1 VPSRRARSLTCS
13 ARQLIAAAAWVVLGR
28 AILTSCEMA
37 RSVRWLA
44 EAENTARASHGT
56 SPPLEILVP
65 ALREQQRILP
75 TLRYLAAQCDD
86 HTSITVV
93 TTEREHEH
101 GLVCP
106 STQAIVVSFIATEAS
121 DGAVRCV
128 HLDRADGRL
137 AHQLN
142 HALAEVRDADGW
154 IALYNADSRPHPRT
168 IAGFRAALAAQ
179 PDAVVFQQPALF
191 FANDA
196 DLPPGR
202 WRWLVRATATLQSR
216 WTLAHEIPRLLRQRE
231 ASASRLLRCSY
242 AHVVGH
248 GLFVRADVLRAA
260 GGFPI
265 ETPTEDLFLG
275 FLLRSLGWRI
285 EPLPLLELADTPRS
299 VLAVLA
305 QRRGWF
311 FGPLYVPAYL
321 RCVWRRPD
329 LTAAQRAGA
338 VLMSA
343 QVMLSAVAWLTSGP
357 LLACT
362 AIALVDRRQR
372 HATRAIAGLGLTL
385 YGPLQHALVVAV
397 RPRLDRASGVEP
409 RPVHVRNVVEAA
421 AAALPASVL
430 HALPPY
436 ASLLSVVHAWL
447 HRTPIVLG
455 RTDDA

>member
-1 VPSRRARSLTCS
+1 VPSRFARSLTCS
-13 ARQLIAAAAWVVLGR
+13 ARRLIALSAWVVLGR
-28 AILTSCEMA
+28 AVLTLGEMV

-44 EAENTARASHGT
+44 EAQDRARAPHGT
-56 SPPLEILVP
+56 PPSLEILVP

-75 TLRYLAAQCDD
+75 TLRYLAAQCDG
-86 HTSITVV
+86 HTSITVI

-101 GLVCP
+101 GPVRP
-106 STQAIVVSFIATEAS
+106 STQAIVAGFIATEVS
-121 DGAVRCV
+121 DGTVRCI
-128 HLDRADGRL
+128 HLDRTDGRL

-142 HALAEVRDADGW
+142 HALAQGRDADGW

-168 IAGFRAALAAQ
+168 IAGFRTALAAQ

-216 WTLAHEIPRLLRQRE
+216 WTLAHEIPRLLRQRD
-231 ASASRLLRCSY
+231 ASASKLLRCSY

-248 GLFVRADVLRAA
+248 GLFIRADVLRAV

-275 FLLRSLGWRI
+275 FLLRSLAWHI

-299 VLAVLA
+299 VRAVLA

-311 FGPLYVPAYL
+311 LGPLYVPAYL

-329 LTAAQRAGA
+329 LRAAQRAGA

-343 QVMLSAVAWLTSGP
+343 QLMLSAIAWLTSGP

-362 AIALVDRRQR
+362 AAALVDRRQR
-372 HATRAIAGLGLTL
+372 YVTRTIAGLGLTL

-397 RPRLDRASGVEP
+397 RPWLDRASGVEP
-409 RPVHVRNVVEAA
+409 RPVQVRKVVEAA
-421 AAALPASVL
+421 AAALPASAL

-436 ASLLSVVHAWL
+436 ASLVSVARARIRHA
-447 HRTPIVLG
+447 PIVLG